1 MRKIFACGAKKYR
14 LATLAG
20 ELGAIGSPKNDPLSV
35 VHTRVSQPAV
45 GEPSWYCAFFG
56 LPSVDLRSEH
66 AAILYANLFSPQR
79 DLLSPPKYLRVGS
92 VARLGRLACQGG
104 LLV

>member
-1 MRKIFACGAKKYR
+1 MRKIFASGAKKYR

-45 GEPSWYCAFFG
+45 GEPSWRH
-56 LPSVDLRSEH
+56 LQHDR
-66 AAILYANLFSPQR
+66 
-79 DLLSPPKYLRVGS
+79 
-92 VARLGRLACQGG
+92 
-104 LLV
+104 

>member
-1 MRKIFACGAKKYR
+1 MRKIFACGAKKIW

-45 GEPSWYCAFFG
+45 GEPSRTSHGGEPATEGNFRFTTETDTG
-56 LPSVDLRSEH
+56 RRRLHVVHLLRLLRPRTPSIRLLRS
-66 AAILYANLFSPQR
+66 P
-79 DLLSPPKYLRVGS
+79 VG
-92 VARLGRLACQGG
+92 
-104 LLV
+104 

>member
-45 GEPSWYCAFFG
+45 GEPS
-56 LPSVDLRSEH
+56 VK
-66 AAILYANLFSPQR
+66 QR
-79 DLLSPPKYLRVGS
+79 LLNDRASSASR
-92 VARLGRLACQGG
+92 
-104 LLV
+104 

>member
-1 MRKIFACGAKKYR
+1 MRKFFACGAKKYP

-45 GEPSWYCAFFG
+45 GEPS
-56 LPSVDLRSEH
+56 V
-66 AAILYANLFSPQR
+66 
-79 DLLSPPKYLRVGS
+79 
-92 VARLGRLACQGG
+92 
-104 LLV
+104 

>member
-14 LATLAG
+14 LAALAG

-45 GEPSWYCAFFG
+45 GEPS
-56 LPSVDLRSEH
+56 
-66 AAILYANLFSPQR
+66 I
-79 DLLSPPKYLRVGS
+79 
-92 VARLGRLACQGG
+92 
-104 LLV
+104 